1 VLAAS
6 EAAANAVMHTDTD
19 DIEVRLRADGPD
31 VEIQVRDR
39 GIFKR
44 RVPMPF
50 AEGGRGIFVMMAL
63 MDEVGIREGNLRQPG
78 TVVTLRKRS
87 VGQLARA

>member
-1 VLAAS
+1 
-6 EAAANAVMHTDTD
+6 MHTNTD

-31 VEIQVRDR
+31 VEIEVRDR
-39 GIFKR
+39 GVFKR

-63 MDEVGIREGNLRQPG
+63 MDEVGIREGNSRQPG